1 MKHLLNL
8 FAGNARI
15 LFLKLS
21 SLTFGEMSDVAFQD
35 DAPQLSKLVY
45 HKSINQGHFSF
56 LTLVVITLPG
66 YILGWKTFPLPQMC
80 LECSHAPT
88 SPLSLITPSLKQASV
103 SRVHGRKR
111 VWDLIKPRA
120 VRLDAAA

>member
-8 FAGNARI
+8 SAGNARI
-15 LFLKLS
+15 LFLKLP
-21 SLTFGEMSDVAFQD
+21 SLTFGEMSDVALRN

-56 LTLVVITLPG
+56 VTPVVIPLPG

-80 LECSHAPT
+80 LECSHSPT
-88 SPLSLITPSLKQASV
+88 SPLSLITLSLKQASA
-103 SRVHGRKR
+103 S
-111 VWDLIKPRA
+111 
-120 VRLDAAA
+120 